1 MKKDLNILQALRGL
15 NQMTVK
21 TKCEL
26 CKCLNL
32 ISEGKKHPSQT
43 VWNVL
48 ILKFE
53 AIRAK
58 DPKAI
63 ASFCDQLRMP
73 LRLVTDFQSISVFI
87 EGVFT
92 SIERYL
98 DKIKKSG
105 NYKFEHP
112 KWIEP

>member
-1 MKKDLNILQALRGL
+1 MK
-15 NQMTVK
+15 NQMIVK

-48 ILKFE
+48 IRKFE

-63 ASFCDQLRMP
+63 ASFCDQHRMP

-98 DKIKKSG
+98 DKI
-105 NYKFEHP
+105 EHP

>member
-1 MKKDLNILQALRGL
+1 M
-15 NQMTVK
+15 
-21 TKCEL
+21 KCEI

-48 ILKFE
+48 IRKFG
-53 AIRAK
+53 AIRQR

-63 ASFCDQLRMP
+63 ASLCHYHRNP
-73 LRLVTDFQSISVFI
+73 LQLVTDFQSISEFI

-92 SIERYL
+92 TIENYL
-98 DKIKKSG
+98 NKVDKSG
-105 NYKFEHP
+105 NYKIGPANE
-112 KWIEP
+112 KTT